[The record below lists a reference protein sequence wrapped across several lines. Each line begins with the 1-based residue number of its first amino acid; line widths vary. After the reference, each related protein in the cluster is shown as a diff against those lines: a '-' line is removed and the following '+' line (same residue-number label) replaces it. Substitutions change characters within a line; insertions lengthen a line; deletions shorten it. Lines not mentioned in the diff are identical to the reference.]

1 MFKLGQVVWSSRGH
15 DQGSFYVVV
24 GLEQARVYIADGKR
38 RKLQAPK
45 AKSPLHLRP
54 TNTVIDLSSVS
65 SDRRL
70 RTLLREYHAE
80 SQPVPTEKAERRAP

>member
-24 GLEQARVYIADGKR
+24 GLREGRVWIADGKR

-45 AKSPLHLRP
+45 AKNSLHLRP

-70 RTLLREYHAE
+70 RTLLREYHAQRE
-80 SQPVPTEKAERRAP
+80 QLPDQKAERRAP